1 MTAAIEMRDVFR
13 IYRTAEGH
21 NAALRGLSLDVQ
33 PGEVAAVV
41 GPSGAGKSTL
51 LRILAAL
58 DRQSAGSVRVLG
70 VEPEHLTSRAAAEYR
85 ARSLGFLD
93 QHYTRALS
101 PDLTARETIGLQLAL
116 GGHVQR
122 ERDGRANELL
132 ERVGLRDR
140 ADALPHSLSGGER
153 QRVALC
159 ASLAHGPQLLL
170 ADEPAGELDAENARL
185 VYALIAEL
193 AREREATVL
202 IVSHD
207 RAVASVA
214 DRTFHIRDGRLSEE
228 RHGADEGLVVDRS
241 GWVRLP
247 EALRRAS
254 GIGSHAHARGEGE
267 AIVLTR
273 ASVSGTGGLPEEM
286 PEPAT
291 AHSHGPVVAEL
302 RGVEKRFG
310 DRVVFAGFDASFRA
324 GRVTAVVGRSGSGKT
339 TLLHLL
345 AGLERPSGG
354 DVVVLERSLGPLTR
368 SELAAFR
375 RDGVALVRQEP
386 GLIPFLS
393 ARENIELA
401 LAIRNHDGS
410 ARDALA
416 HVELE
421 HRADQ
426 RIDRLSVGERQRVA
440 IARALATAPDLL
452 LLDEPTA
459 HLDEANAQLTA
470 RLLGRAARAA
480 GAAVVCATHDP
491 VLIEHADEQIRL
503 DTAADG

>member
-1 MTAAIEMRDVFR
+1 
-13 IYRTAEGH
+13 
-21 NAALRGLSLDVQ
+21 
-33 PGEVAAVV
+33 
-41 GPSGAGKSTL
+41 
-51 LRILAAL
+51 
-58 DRQSAGSVRVLG
+58 
-70 VEPEHLTSRAAAEYR
+70 
-85 ARSLGFLD
+85 
-93 QHYTRALS
+93 
-101 PDLTARETIGLQLAL
+101 
-116 GGHVQR
+116 
-122 ERDGRANELL
+122 
-132 ERVGLRDR
+132 
-140 ADALPHSLSGGER
+140 
-153 QRVALC
+153 
-159 ASLAHGPQLLL
+159 
-170 ADEPAGELDAENARL
+170 
-185 VYALIAEL
+185 
-193 AREREATVL
+193 
-202 IVSHD
+202 
-207 RAVASVA
+207 
-214 DRTFHIRDGRLSEE
+214 
-228 RHGADEGLVVDRS
+228 
-241 GWVRLP
+241 
-247 EALRRAS
+247 
-254 GIGSHAHARGEGE
+254 
-267 AIVLTR
+267 
-273 ASVSGTGGLPEEM
+273 M

-291 AHSHGPVVAEL
+291 AQSHGPVVAEL

-470 RLLGRAARAA
+470 RLLRRAARAA